1 MRRQIFQS
9 RERATFAD
17 STAENLRGLP
27 HKEVINMSIHPSLTI
42 SEKDKKARSV
52 LKRIERIRQ
61 MQEKGTWKQGDAVYG
76 LPKIKSLR
84 IKIKKEKVE
93 KEATTTEEGATAAAA
108 TTGAKDAKAATS
120 KAAPKAAA
128 AKAAPKA

>member
-1 MRRQIFQS
+1 
-9 RERATFAD
+9 
-17 STAENLRGLP
+17 
-27 HKEVINMSIHPSLTI
+27 MSIHPSLTI

-61 MQEKGTWKQGDAVYG
+61 MQEKGNWKQGDSVYG

-93 KEATTTEEGATAAAA
+93 KAATATEEGAAPAAA
-108 TTGAKDAKAATS
+108 GAKG
-120 KAAPKAAA
+120 AAPKGAAPKGA
-128 AKAAPKA
+128 AKA